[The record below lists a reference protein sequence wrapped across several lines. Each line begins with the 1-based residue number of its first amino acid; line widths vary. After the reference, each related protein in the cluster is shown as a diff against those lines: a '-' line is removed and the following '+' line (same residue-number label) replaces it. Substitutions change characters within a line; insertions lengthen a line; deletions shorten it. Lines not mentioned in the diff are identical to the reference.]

1 MGKIKSKKSQSR
13 NKVVK
18 IIAALASIIFLIYLL
33 NLPRLFMNKNK
44 GDEELNRALKNKTAF
59 SFVKEGEL
67 SFVTGSDEQIVKI
80 DVEIADDDVQRA
92 TGLMYREYMA
102 ENQGMLFIFPY
113 ENEQSFWMKNTILPL
128 DMIFV
133 DAEGNI
139 VKIHKYTTPY
149 SESSYRSGRP
159 AKFVVEVNAGFT
171 DKYGIKEGDRIV
183 WRRL

>member
-1 MGKIKSKKSQSR
+1 MGKNKSKKSKNQS
-13 NKVVK
+13 KTIK
-18 IIAALASIIFLIYLL
+18 IVAALAAVVFLIYLL
-33 NLPRLFMNKNK
+33 NIPGLFMNEEK
-44 GDEELNRALKNKTAF
+44 GNPELNRALKNKTAF

-67 SFVTGSDEQIVKI
+67 SFVNGKDEQIVKI
-80 DVEIADDDVQRA
+80 DVEIADDDIQRA

-102 ENQGMLFIFPY
+102 ENQGMLFIFPH
-113 ENEQSFWMKNTILPL
+113 ETPQSFWMKNTILPL
-128 DMIFV
+128 DMIFA
-133 DAEGNI
+133 DAEGKI

-149 SESSYRSGRP
+149 SESSYSSGKP

>member
-13 NKVVK
+13 NKMIK
-18 IIAALASIIFLIYLL
+18 IIAVLAAIIFLIYLL

-44 GDEELNRALKNKTAF
+44 GNEELNRALKNRTAF

-67 SFVTGSDEQIVKI
+67 SFVNKKEEQIVKI

-102 ENQGMLFIFPY
+102 ENQGMLFVFPH
-113 ENEQSFWMKNTILPL
+113 ESPQSFWMKNTILPL

-133 DAEGNI
+133 DAEGNV

-149 SESSYRSGRP
+149 SEESYQSGEP